1 MNTFVLVGTIMSFD
15 PEFATV
21 EFQLNPATNGGP
33 AIAVMRVDT
42 IPCDVKV
49 GGKIYVVKDEHQDLP
64 VVSCEKENKSL

>member
-33 AIAVMRVDT
+33 AIAILRVDA
-42 IPCDVKV
+42 IPCEI
-49 GGKIYVVKDEHQDLP
+49 KIGEKFYVVKDEHQDLP
-64 VVSCEKENKSL
+64 TISCQKQKDSE